1 MTLVGAASANRG
13 NSSDSLRRHNLSA
26 VLTLVHHSGAL
37 SRSRLTKATGL
48 NRSTIADLV
57 AELID
62 VGIVMES
69 GPGPNKAVGRPSP
82 VVRPDPGTVAIAVNP
97 EIDAI
102 TVGVVG
108 LAGTMVKRVRHALES
123 PPTAAEAV
131 RVAANI
137 VRNLQTEFDGSHRI
151 VGIGVA
157 LPGLVRGRD
166 GLVRLAPH
174 LGWTD
179 EPVAELLEADTGYPV
194 VAGNDAR
201 LGANAERL
209 FGAGRGV
216 HDLIYLNGGASGIGG
231 GIIADG
237 VPLRGVEGYSGEFGH
252 TLVTDRRDT
261 DAAGSHG
268 SLELEVNRDDLLR
281 VLGLNGADPDELES
295 ALLRSASPQVRAEVR
310 RQLGFLAIALR
321 NAVNILNPELIVLGG
336 FLGALFAVDGD
347 FLLSQVAEHALP
359 ESYACVRITRAQLGS
374 DILMIGAAELA
385 FARLLAD
392 PAAFGNPR

>member
-26 VLTLVHHSGAL
+26 VLTLVHHSREL

-48 NRSTIADLV
+48 NRSTIAALV
-57 AELID
+57 AELMD
-62 VGIVMES
+62 AGLVVES
-69 GPGPNKAVGRPSP
+69 EPGPNKAVGRPSP
-82 VVRPDPGTVAIAVNP
+82 VVRPDPRTVAIAVNP

-108 LAGTMVKRVRHALES
+108 LGGTMVRRVRHTLEHS
-123 PPTAAEAV
+123 PSATEAV
-131 RVAANI
+131 RVAAEI
-137 VRNLQTEFDGSHRI
+137 IRGIQAELDGSHRV
-151 VGIGVA
+151 VGIGMA

-174 LGWTD
+174 LDWTD
-179 EPVAELLEADTGYPV
+179 EPVAGMLEADTGFPV

-216 HDLIYLNGGASGIGG
+216 DDLIYLNGGASGIGG
-231 GIIADG
+231 GIITDG
-237 VPLRGVEGYSGEFGH
+237 TPLRGVEGYAGEFGH
-252 TLVTDRRDT
+252 TLVTHRADR
-261 DAAGSHG
+261 DAAGAQG

-281 VLGLNGADPDELES
+281 VLGLSGADPDELES
-295 ALLRSASPQVRAEVR
+295 ALVASTAPLVRAEVR
-310 RQLGFLAIALR
+310 RQLGFLGIALR
-321 NAVNILNPELIVLGG
+321 NAVNVLNPELIVLGG

-347 FLLSQVAEHALP
+347 YLQAQVAGHALSA
-359 ESYACVRITRAQLGS
+359 SYACLRIARAQLGS

-392 PAAFGNPR
+392 PAAFGTSR